1 MHDLLDLTSLPF
13 IEELYQAWLR
23 DPSSVDSRWQKFFRG
38 FDGRGSLDLGTPRR
52 KLRAGLPASPAAAGP
67 SAAGPAAE
75 APATPEAG
83 VDEHGR
89 SKQSRVDSLLWAY
102 RDVGYFYAY
111 LNPLRPKHEPSRNYL
126 YPRAKGA
133 YEQLSLE
140 AFGLREEDLD
150 REFSA
155 GRAVKPARAPLRE
168 ILQAFQET
176 YCSTFG
182 VEFLHIQNKPI
193 RNWLLHTMESCR
205 NKPDFS
211 DSRRKAIL
219 EDLIKAEE
227 FEQFLHKTFIGQKRF
242 SLEGAEVVVPALHSL
257 VDAAGAAGGS
267 GIEEIVIG
275 TAHRGRITL
284 LNQILNMPAEEI
296 FTLFEDSHKP
306 GQYGGSGDVK
316 YHLGYSTDHT
326 HEDGSSVHVTLV
338 SNPSHLESVDGVV
351 EGKTRAVQSRSRWG
365 SFMRATK
372 RVLPVILHGD
382 AAFSGQGVVAEIFN
396 LSQLRG
402 YHTGGTIHVIINNQ
416 IGFTTSSRDS
426 RSTFFPTD
434 VAKMTSVPVFHVNGD
449 DPEAV
454 VYALDLALRFRQK
467 MSQDVIVDIICYRRH
482 GHNEGDEPSFTN
494 PRMYKLIREH
504 PGVTSKYAGAC
515 ADLGVMGKEEQKVL
529 RKEYAAGLRR
539 ALRAAREHPPEPTLK
554 PFQGEEWQGLHGGY
568 TQKAVPTGVKRKTL
582 ESIAATLTRVPEG
595 FNIHGKLKRILDDK
609 IQRLA
614 REDTVDWAFA
624 EALSFGTLLLEG
636 IPVRLSGQ
644 DCERGTFSQRHS
656 AWWDTES
663 AEALPYVPLNHLKA
677 DQARLFAYDSP
688 LSEYSI
694 LGFEYGF
701 SLNSPRT
708 LVIWEAQFG
717 DFSNGAQ
724 VVIDNFIAAAETK
737 WQRSSGLVMLLP
749 HGYEGQGPEHSSAH
763 LERFLQLCAE
773 ENMEVCNLTTPAQ
786 YFHLLR
792 RQMKRDFRKPLILMS
807 PKSLLRHPLAA
818 SRLDELT
825 QGHFQSVLASPPVTA
840 ELDSHDAAAGGNGR
854 GVKRLILCS
863 GKVYYDLWERR
874 QELKVFETGI
884 LRIEQLY
891 PFPADELGGLL
902 DGFPGVKDL
911 LWAQEEPENRGALRY
926 MREQFLKSFPD
937 RHFTFVSRPA
947 SASPAVGSHR
957 QHVAEQREL
966 VDRALGVN
974 QGEEG
979 DARRGSKTGE
989 KKGSAAKAAKRGKA

>member
-1 MHDLLDLTSLPF
+1 MSESREAEHNLLDLTSLPF
-13 IEELYQAWLR
+13 VEELYQAWLR
-23 DPSSVDSRWQKFFRG
+23 DPSSVDGRWQRFFRD
-38 FDGRGSLDLGTPRR
+38 FDRDGSLDLGTPRR
-52 KLRAGLPASPAAAGP
+52 TMRVGLPGSIAAAGTA
-67 SAAGPAAE
+67 SGAAA
-75 APATPEAG
+75 
-83 VDEHGR
+83 VDEQGR
-89 SKQSRVDSLLWAY
+89 SKQSRLDSLLWAY
-102 RDVGYFYAY
+102 RDVGYFHAY

-133 YEQLSLE
+133 YEQLSIE
-140 AFGLREEDLD
+140 AFGLTEEDLN

-155 GRAVKPARAPLRE
+155 GRAMKPARAPLRE

-193 RNWLLHTMESCR
+193 RNWLLHAMESCR

-211 DSRRKAIL
+211 AAQRMAIL
-219 EDLIKAEE
+219 EDLFKAEE

-257 VDAAGAAGGS
+257 VNAASAT
-267 GIEEIVIG
+267 GIDEIVIG
-275 TAHRGRITL
+275 TAHRGRITI
-284 LNQILNMPAEEI
+284 LNQILHMPAEEI
-296 FTLFEDSHKP
+296 FTLFEDNHKP

-316 YHLGYSTDHT
+316 YHLGYSTDHS

-351 EGKTRAVQSRSRWG
+351 EGKTRAVQSQLRWG

-454 VYALDLALRFRQK
+454 VYAMDLALRFRQK

-504 PGVTSKYAGAC
+504 PGVTSKYAKTC
-515 ADLGVMGKEEQKVL
+515 ADLGVMSPEEQQAL
-529 RKEYAAGLRR
+529 RKEYAAGLRQ
-539 ALRAAREHPPEPTLK
+539 ALKTARENPPEPTLK
-554 PFQGEEWQGLHGGY
+554 PFQGDEWAGLHGRY
-568 TQKAVPTGVKRKTL
+568 TQEDVPTGVKSKTL
-582 ESIAATLTRVPEG
+582 EAVADTLTRVPEG
-595 FNIHGKLKRILDDK
+595 FNIHSKLKRILDDK
-609 IQRLA
+609 KQRL
-614 REDTVDWAFA
+614 EQDGTVDWAFA

-644 DCERGTFSQRHS
+644 DCERGTFSQRHC

-663 AEALPYVPLNHLKA
+663 AEALPYVPLNRLKR
-677 DQARLFAYDSP
+677 DQARFFTYDSP

-737 WQRSSGLVMLLP
+737 WQRSSGLVLLLP

-773 ENMEVCNLTTPAQ
+773 ENMEVCNLTAPAQ

-807 PKSLLRHPLAA
+807 PKSLLRHPLAV
-818 SRLDELT
+818 SRLDELS
-825 QGHFQSVLASPPVTA
+825 QGSFQPVLNTPPVA
-840 ELDSHDAAAGGNGR
+840 ADLDSQDATAGGNGR
-854 GVKRLILCS
+854 GVKRLIFCS

-884 LRIEQLY
+884 LRVEQLY
-891 PFPADELGGLL
+891 PFPAAALGRVL
-902 DGFPGVKDL
+902 DGYPGVREL

-937 RHFTFVSRPA
+937 RRFTHVCRPA

-957 QHVAEQREL
+957 QHVAEQRRL
-966 VDRALGVN
+966 VDRALGVA
-974 QGEEG
+974 QSGARAAPA
-979 DARRGSKTGE
+979 DASTESAGQKR
-989 KKGSAAKAAKRGKA
+989 SAAKSAKRGKA